1 MREEFI
7 YYLWE
12 NRLLSLDLKTTDGD
26 EINVV
31 SVGNR
36 NFDSGADFVNARV
49 KIGGTLWAGQVEI
62 HVRASDWFRHKHQ
75 YDDNYNN
82 VILHVVYECDTD
94 KLGIP
99 TLEIKDK
106 FDQSLLLNYNKFV
119 NSKNWIPCGDFIGG
133 VQEFT
138 VISWLDRMLVEHLEN
153 ECDDLNFRL
162 QNNNYDWELT
172 FYQRLM
178 RYFGFKVN
186 NDSFEYLS
194 KILPLNLLL
203 KHIDNEVYVESML
216 FGCAGF
222 LEKDFEEAYPS
233 LLKREFKMLRSKF
246 GLKVM
251 PVSNWKF
258 LRLRPPNFPTI
269 RIAQIAKIII
279 NNGNMFSKIRDSV
292 NLNDIAELFDV
303 ELNSYWDNHFQ
314 FDKVSKVE
322 KKKTLGKAAVDSVMI
337 NAIMP
342 MLFHYGNFH
351 SLESYKEKA
360 MSYLEDMDAEDNVV
374 IRNFRNAGVAFD
386 NAFQTQ
392 AALFMYKHYC
402 KRRRCLECRVYLALS
417 VCKEDY
423 LMKKYLND

>member
-12 NRLLSLDLKTTDGD
+12 NRLLSIDLKTTDGD
-26 EINVV
+26 EIKVV

-36 NFDSGADFVNARV
+36 NFDSGADFVNARI

-94 KLGIP
+94 KLEIP

-133 VQEFT
+133 VQGFT

-153 ECDDLNFRL
+153 ECADLNFRL

-269 RIAQIAKIII
+269 RIAQIANIII

-337 NAIMP
+337 NAIIP
-342 MLFHYGNFH
+342 MLFHYGHFH
-351 SLESYKEKA
+351 SLESYKEKSMA
-360 MSYLEDMDAEDNVV
+360 YLEQIEAEDNVI
-374 IRNFRNAGVAFD
+374 IRNFNSCGLMLQ
-386 NAFQTQ
+386 NAFHTQ
-392 AALFMYKHYC
+392 ALLFMYKYYC
-402 KRRRCLECRVYLALS
+402 RRRRCLECRIYMALS
-417 VCKEDY
+417 KIK
-423 LMKKYLND
+423 LT

>member
-1 MREEFI
+1 MKEEFI
-7 YYLWE
+7 YHLWE

-36 NFDSGADFVNARV
+36 NYDSGADFVNARI

-62 HVRASDWFRHKHQ
+62 HVRASDWFKHKHQ

-82 VILHVVYECDTD
+82 VILHVVYEYDTD
-94 KLGIP
+94 KLKIP

-106 FDQSLLLNYNKFV
+106 FDQSLLLNYKKFA
-119 NSKNWIPCGDFIGG
+119 NSKSWIPCAEFIGS
-133 VQEFT
+133 VNEFT
-138 VISWLDRMLVEHLEN
+138 VISWLDRMLVEHLEH
-153 ECDDLNFRL
+153 ECADLNFKL
-162 QNNNYDWELT
+162 QNNNYDWEQT

-194 KILPLNLLL
+194 RILPLNLLL

-222 LEKDFEEAYPS
+222 LERDFVEDYPS

-251 PVSNWKF
+251 PMSNWKF

-269 RIAQIAKIII
+269 RIAQIARIII
-279 NNGNMFSKIRDSV
+279 KNGNMFSRIRDSV
-292 NLNDIAELFDV
+292 NLNDISELFNV
-303 ELNSYWDNHFQ
+303 ELNSYWDDHFQ
-314 FDKVSKVE
+314 FDKVSKV
-322 KKKTLGKAAVDSVMI
+322 KKRKTLGKTAVDSLMI

-342 MLFHYGNFH
+342 MLFHYGHFH

-360 MSYLEDMDAEDNVV
+360 MSYLEQIETEDNVI
-374 IRNFRNAGVAFD
+374 IRNFNGCGVVFQ

-392 AALFMYKHYC
+392 AALFMYKYYC
-402 KRRRCLECRVYLALS
+402 RRRRCLECRIYLLLS
-417 VCKEDY
+417 KR
-423 LMKKYLND
+423 NSS

>member
-1 MREEFI
+1 MRF
-7 YYLWE
+7 
-12 NRLLSLDLKTTDGD
+12 
-26 EINVV
+26 
-31 SVGNR
+31 
-36 NFDSGADFVNARV
+36 
-49 KIGGTLWAGQVEI
+49 
-62 HVRASDWFRHKHQ
+62 
-75 YDDNYNN
+75 
-82 VILHVVYECDTD
+82 
-94 KLGIP
+94 
-99 TLEIKDK
+99 
-106 FDQSLLLNYNKFV
+106 
-119 NSKNWIPCGDFIGG
+119 
-133 VQEFT
+133 
-138 VISWLDRMLVEHLEN
+138 
-153 ECDDLNFRL
+153 
-162 QNNNYDWELT
+162 
-172 FYQRLM
+172 
-178 RYFGFKVN
+178 FGFKVN

-360 MSYLEDMDAEDNVV
+360 MA
-374 IRNFRNAGVAFD
+374 
-386 NAFQTQ
+386 
-392 AALFMYKHYC
+392 
-402 KRRRCLECRVYLALS
+402 
-417 VCKEDY
+417 
-423 LMKKYLND
+423 

>member
-1 MREEFI
+1 MKEEFI

-12 NRLLSLDLKTTDGD
+12 NRLLSLDLRTTDGD
-26 EINVV
+26 EIKIV

-36 NFDSGADFVNARV
+36 NYDSGADFINARV

-62 HVRASDWFRHKHQ
+62 HVRASDWFKHKHQ

-94 KLGIP
+94 KLKIP

-106 FDQSLLLNYNKFV
+106 FDQSLLFNYNKFV
-119 NSKNWIPCGDFIGG
+119 NSKNWIPCDEFIGG
-133 VQEFT
+133 VQSFT
-138 VISWLDRMLVEHLEN
+138 IVSWLDRMLVEHLEN
-153 ECDDLNFRL
+153 ECNDLNFKL
-162 QNNNYDWELT
+162 QNSNYDWEQT

-194 KILPLNLLL
+194 RILPLNLLL

-222 LEKDFEEAYPS
+222 LEKDFEEDYPS
-233 LLKREFKMLRSKF
+233 LLKRDFKMLKSKF

-269 RIAQIAKIII
+269 RIAQLARIII
-279 NNGNMFSKIRDSV
+279 NNGNMFSKIRDSIG
-292 NLNDIAELFDV
+292 LDEIIQLFDV
-303 ELNSYWDNHFQ
+303 ELNTYWDNHFQ
-314 FDKVSKVE
+314 FDKVSNAAKR
-322 KKKTLGKAAVDSVMI
+322 KSLGKSAIDSILI
-337 NAIMP
+337 NAIVP
-342 MLFHYGNFH
+342 MLFYYGQFH
-351 SLESYKEKA
+351 LLESYKERA
-360 MSYLEDMDAEDNVV
+360 MTYLENIEAEDNVI
-374 IRNFRNAGVAFD
+374 IRNFNGCGVVFQ

-392 AALFMYKHYC
+392 AALFMYKYYC
-402 KRRRCLECRVYLALS
+402 RRRRCLECRIYLLLS
-417 VCKEDY
+417 KR
-423 LMKKYLND
+423 NSS